1 MPKFIVKKGKT
12 SQEFKDYWESLKD
25 EAWFEVNIKKE
36 TKSDRMRRSYR
47 ALLEAVHNSGNF
59 SVIVNGKALSTYD
72 QLHDHYKICGC
83 NGDVSYYQLGDFK
96 TENIEEI
103 TKHLTDPKHHNWIVK
118 VPKSWTVMTA
128 KERQQTLTI
137 LINDC
142 KLSMNNDPKVQEWI
156 SKITKEFI

>member
-1 MPKFIVKKGKT
+1 MPKFVVKKGQT

-25 EAWFEVNIKKE
+25 EDWFEVNIKKE

-47 ALLEAVHNSGNF
+47 ALLEAVHESGNF
-59 SVIVNGKALSTYD
+59 SIMSNGKPLSTYD

-83 NGDVSYYQLGDFK
+83 CGDVAYYQLGEYK
-96 TENIEEI
+96 TSNIEDI

-118 VPKSWTVMTA
+118 IPKSWTVMTA
-128 KERQQTLTI
+128 KERQNTLTI

-142 KLSMNNDPKVQEWI
+142 KLSGNNYWKVEDWI
-156 SKITKEFI
+156 SKMTKEFL

>member
-1 MPKFIVKKGKT
+1 MPKFFIKKGNV
-12 SQEFKDYWESLKD
+12 SQEFKDFWESLKD
-25 EAWFEVNIKKE
+25 DDCVEFNIKKE

-47 ALLEAVHNSGNF
+47 ALLEAVHRSGNF
-59 SVIVNGKALSTYD
+59 SIFQNGKPLSTYD

-83 NGDVSYYQLGDFK
+83 NGDVAYYQLGTFK
-96 TENIEEI
+96 TKNLEEI
-103 TKHLTDPKHHNWIVK
+103 TKHLTDPTHYNWIVK

-142 KLSMNNDPKVQEWI
+142 KLSQNNDPVVQDWI
-156 SKITKEFI
+156 SKITKEYL